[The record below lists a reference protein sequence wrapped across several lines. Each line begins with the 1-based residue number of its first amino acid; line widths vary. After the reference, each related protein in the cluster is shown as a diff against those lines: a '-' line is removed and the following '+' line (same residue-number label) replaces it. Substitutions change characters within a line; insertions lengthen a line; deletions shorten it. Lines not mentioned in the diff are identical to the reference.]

1 MASWKAIAAAA
12 TMILGIAAGAHADKA
27 AGDACAA
34 KLNADGKAVYA
45 AVVAANPTTETLR
58 SVVEHEARGLAMGG
72 KISRGPA
79 RENATEAGECV
90 KLGLQ

>member
-1 MASWKAIAAAA
+1 MASWKAIAAGA
-12 TMILGIAAGAHADKA
+12 TMIVGIAAGAHADKA

-58 SVVEHEARGLAMGG
+58 SVVEREDRSLVMGG

-79 RENATEAGECV
+79 RENATAAGECV

>member
-1 MASWKAIAAAA
+1 MASWKVIAAAA
-12 TMILGIAAGAHADKA
+12 TMIIGIAAGAHADKA

-58 SVVEHEARGLAMGG
+58 SVVEREGRGLVMGG

-79 RENATEAGECV
+79 RENATAAGECV

>member
-1 MASWKAIAAAA
+1 MPSWKAIAAAA
-12 TMILGIAAGAHADKA
+12 TIIVGMSGGAHADKA

-45 AVVAANPTTETLR
+45 AVVAANPTAETLR
-58 SVVEHEARGLAMGG
+58 SVVEREARGLAMGG
-72 KISRGPA
+72 KISRGSA
-79 RENATEAGECV
+79 GENATEAGDCA

>member
-1 MASWKAIAAAA
+1 MIAAAA
-12 TMILGIAAGAHADKA
+12 VMVIGITTGARADKA
-27 AGDACAA
+27 AADACAA

-45 AVVAANPTTETLR
+45 AVVASNPTTESLR
-58 SVVEHEARGLAMGG
+58 SVVEREAKSLVMGG

-79 RENATEAGECV
+79 RENAMAAGECV